1 MSFHDEVLEGY
12 FIRLG
17 SKAEAYGR
25 AYWLH
30 LKGQG
35 PQPKP
40 EDYGI
45 TSNQGQ
51 AVRIKLAGY
60 R

>member
-1 MSFHDEVLEGY
+1 MSFRDEVLEGY
-12 FIRLG
+12 FLSLG
-17 SKAEAYGR
+17 KAEAYGR

-40 EDYGI
+40 ENYGL
-45 TSNQGQ
+45 TSNEGQ
-51 AVRIKLAGY
+51 SVRIKLAGMI
-60 R
+60 